1 VEYFCTAGDE
11 LWSTPDGDVE
21 RMTVEGLNRL
31 GFVAPE
37 DVDGCRVLRVAK
49 AYPLFEVG
57 FEKDAEGLMQ
67 WLSGLENFHPAG
79 RSGVFQYYNMDH
91 AIRSGLEAAAKVLNG
106 PGRS

>member
-1 VEYFCTAGDE
+1 MAYFYKAECD
-11 LWSTPDGDVE
+11 
-21 RMTVEGLNRL
+21 
-31 GFVAPE
+31 
-37 DVDGCRVLRVAK
+37 K